1 MNGVFANRREA
12 GKRLAHKLAADANYS
27 QALVLGLPRGGI
39 PVAYEIA
46 KHLHLPL
53 DVCLVKKIGLPN
65 QPEVAVGA
73 ISEAALMHDDSGNSK
88 ITIIDADTANRNG
101 VNQAEIYAAADRV
114 KADLKWRQDH
124 YRQYRPMIEVRDRII
139 ILVDDGMATG
149 LTMHAAITTVR
160 QQQPQ
165 KIILVIPVA
174 ANKALQQLDNLVDD
188 TVCLLI
194 PKSLNAVGFW
204 YEDFGQISDQE
215 VCNLLSQSNQT
226 VVSS

>member
-1 MNGVFANRREA
+1 MNGVFANRQEA
-12 GKRLAHKLAADANYS
+12 GKRLAHKLASDANYS

-73 ISEAALMHDDSGNSK
+73 ISEDALMHDNSDNSN
-88 ITIIDADTANRNG
+88 ITIIDADTADKNG
-101 VNQAEIYAAADRV
+101 VKKAEIYAVADRV
-114 KADLKWRQDH
+114 KADLKWRQDR
-124 YRQYRPMIEVRDRII
+124 YRQYRPLIKIRDRTI

-149 LTMHAAITTVR
+149 LTMRAAIAKVR

-165 KIILVIPVA
+165 KIILAIPVA
-174 ANKALQQLDNLVDD
+174 AKKSASALR
-188 TVCLLI
+188 
-194 PKSLNAVGFW
+194 
-204 YEDFGQISDQE
+204 
-215 VCNLLSQSNQT
+215 
-226 VVSS
+226 

>member
-1 MNGVFANRREA
+1 MNGVFANRRSA
-12 GKRLAHKLAADANYS
+12 GKKLAHQLASDANYS

-73 ISEAALMHDDSGNSK
+73 ISEAARMHNDSGNGN
-88 ITIIDADTANRNG
+88 ITIIDADTANRNS
-101 VNQAEIYAAADRV
+101 VEKAEIYAAADQV

-124 YRQYRPMIEVRDRII
+124 YRQYRPLIKIRDRTV

-149 LTMHAAITTVR
+149 LTMHAAIAAVR

-165 KIILVIPVA
+165 KIILAIPVA

-188 TVCLLI
+188 HVCLLV
-194 PKSLNAVGFW
+194 PKSLNAVSFW
-204 YEDFGQISDQE
+204 YEDFSQVSDQE

-226 VVSS
+226 VVI